1 MLLGKI
7 DISLV
12 YDPIHFFISYL
23 GGNIELSFRF
33 ALLSYNKI
41 NFPSEYYRIKQ
52 INDICRYVRKM
63 LSWPS

>member
-23 GGNIELSFRF
+23 GGNIES
-33 ALLSYNKI
+33 LLSYNKI